1 MKLSNNT
8 ALGVDISNNQISLAL
23 LRKSKGGVELVK
35 AASGSVPE
43 GAIKNGNIEEPDL
56 LAKSIRELKSRNKIR
71 VRLRQAAVS
80 LMAKPMLLQII
91 ETPKSADG
99 GPANV
104 GQFVHNEVKHCV
116 ALSGKRIA
124 MDFCGVGSGGK
135 PGGDRLLVVAAD
147 NENVAQIVKVCNL
160 ARVNVEVIEPSLLAH
175 VRAFYAKKIAG
186 RFDCNVLLTVLQRDT
201 LTLCVLKRQSIDFI
215 RTRDIDKDK
224 IEPGVLCEW
233 VASEINAVIQFYDS
247 VDNSDN
253 SGKWD
258 IMVVADSVQL
268 PDDAQQS
275 LKAKLTVG
283 TLQVRRPEDACQDTP
298 IVKDDAQVKTGA
310 SAVAIG
316 LAMKLLVPNEPNFRI
331 NLLPPEATD
340 VKTFKRHALITANV
354 VAAVIFGMVIAVAVL
369 GLIAKNV
376 NAEIDR
382 KKKDN
387 SVSDLKVLFKEEKML
402 DSRMKQLSGEPG
414 RLNDIL
420 DSRGDFDWSG
430 LLNDIKKGTP
440 KTVSITSMFSKG
452 DSTISLEG
460 VGLSYEAIRW
470 FVNALGESGYIA
482 TASLAET
489 EKDDERGGLIRYTI
503 NCLRKSAPSAEQG
516 EALNRNEPAKGGS
529 GQAPGGDDGTEEEK

>member
-8 ALGVDISNNQISLAL
+8 ALGIDISNNQISLAL
-23 LRKSKGGVELVK
+23 LRKTKGGVELVK
-35 AASGSVPE
+35 AASGPVPE
-43 GAIKNGNIEEPDL
+43 GAIKNGNIEEPAL
-56 LAKSIRELKSRNKIR
+56 LAKSIRELKSHNKIR
-71 VRLRQAAVS
+71 LRLRQAAVS
-80 LMAKPMLLQII
+80 LMARPVLLQII
-91 ETPKSADG
+91 ETPKSTDG

-160 ARVNVEVIEPSLLAH
+160 ARVNVEVIEPLLLAY

-186 RFDCNVLLTVLQRDT
+186 RFECNVLLAVLQSDT
-201 LTLCVLKRQSIDFI
+201 LTLCVLKRQGIDFI
-215 RTRDIDKDK
+215 RTRDIDEEKT
-224 IEPGVLCEW
+224 EPGVLCER
-233 VASEINAVIQFYDS
+233 VASEINAIIQFYDS
-247 VDNSDN
+247 VDDSDN

-275 LKAKLTVG
+275 LRAKLTVG

-298 IVKDDAQVKTGA
+298 VVKDGARVETGA

-316 LAMKLLVPNEPNFRI
+316 LAMKLLVPNEPNFRV

-340 VKTFKRHALITANV
+340 VKAFKRHALITANI

-369 GLIAKNV
+369 GLSAKNL

-382 KKKDN
+382 QKKEN
-387 SVSDLKVLFKEEKML
+387 SLLDLKMLFKEEKML
-402 DSRMKQLSGEPG
+402 SSRLKQLSGEPG
-414 RLNDIL
+414 RLNEIL
-420 DSRGDFDWSG
+420 DSRGDFDWPG

-440 KTVSITSMFSKG
+440 KTVGITNMFSKG
-452 DSTISLEG
+452 DSTVSLEG
-460 VGLSYEAIRW
+460 IGLSYEAIRW
-470 FVNALGESGYIA
+470 FVNALGESEYIA
-482 TASLAET
+482 AASLIET

-503 NCLRKSAPSAEQG
+503 NCLRKPVPSA
-516 EALNRNEPAKGGS
+516 GS
-529 GQAPGGDDGTEEEK
+529 GQALGGAEGTEERK

>member
-1 MKLSNNT
+1 MKLSNKT
-8 ALGVDISNNQISLAL
+8 ALGIDISNSQISLAL
-23 LRKSKGGVELVK
+23 LRRNKGGVELVK
-35 AASGSVPE
+35 AASGPVPE

-80 LMAKPMLLQII
+80 LMARPVLLQII
-91 ETPKSADG
+91 ETPKSTDG

-147 NENVAQIVKVCNL
+147 NNNVAQIVKVCNL
-160 ARVNVEVIEPSLLAH
+160 ARVNVEVIEPSLLAY

-186 RFDCNVLLTVLQRDT
+186 RFDCNVLLAVLQSDT

-215 RTRDIDKDK
+215 RTRDIDENKT
-224 IEPGVLCEW
+224 EPGVFCEW

-247 VDNSDN
+247 VDDSDS

-258 IMVVADSVQL
+258 IMVVADSERL
-268 PDDAQQS
+268 PDDAHQS

-298 IVKDDAQVKTGA
+298 VVKDGEAQVETGV

-331 NLLPPEATD
+331 NMLPPEATD
-340 VKTFKRHALITANV
+340 VKSFKRHALITANII
-354 VAAVIFGMVIAVAVL
+354 AAVIFGMVIAVAVL
-369 GLIAKNV
+369 GLRVKNL
-376 NAEIDR
+376 NAEIER
-382 KKKDN
+382 KKKEN
-387 SVSDLKVLFKEEKML
+387 SLSDLKTLFKEEKML
-402 DSRMKQLSGEPG
+402 SSRLKQLSGEPG

-420 DSRGDFDWSG
+420 DSRGDFDWPG

-440 KTVSITSMFSKG
+440 KTVGITSLFSKG

-460 VGLSYEAIRW
+460 AGLSYEAIRW
-470 FVNALGESGYIA
+470 FVNALSESKYIA
-482 TASLAET
+482 AASLIET

-503 NCLRKSAPSAEQG
+503 NCLRKPV
-516 EALNRNEPAKGGS
+516 
-529 GQAPGGDDGTEEEK
+529 PGGAEGTEEGK